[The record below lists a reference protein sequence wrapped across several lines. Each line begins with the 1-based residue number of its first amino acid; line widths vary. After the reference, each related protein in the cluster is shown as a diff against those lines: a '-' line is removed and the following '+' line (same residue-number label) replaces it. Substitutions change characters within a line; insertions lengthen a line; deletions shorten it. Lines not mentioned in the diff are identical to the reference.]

1 MTAREPNPAMDAWIA
16 EAKAVPVA
24 EALARMPGLKRI
36 GKQMEGP
43 CPACGG
49 KTRLW
54 VDRAKDKWGCRHCQ
68 TGGRGALSLLMYVP
82 GADFLTVCVDL
93 AGPAPARLKAETPDA
108 KAKREAAMAAA
119 AARREEEAKA
129 REAAEAARMAKE
141 RARAHAIFED
151 ARPVREGDAVWLYWR
166 FRRLDIAI
174 PADIR
179 HAPALDYW
187 HNLNEDSP
195 DPDARPDWRVVHTG
209 PAMVAAAR
217 NGAGVLTGCHITWL
231 DPALMQMGSAPIA
244 AKGKAVICHPATGER
259 LPAKKM
265 RGETWG
271 SAIRLTE
278 ARPFMMAGEGIETTA
293 TALSAYAGRGA
304 IGAWVAMSLGHL
316 SAMPASPET
325 RAWLFLG
332 DGDSDPKDTARALR
346 AACAN
351 ALARGAARASI
362 SMAPQGRDFNDLVM
376 T

>member
-1 MTAREPNPAMDAWIA
+1 MTARAPNPAMEAWIA
-16 EAKAVPVA
+16 DAKAVPVA
-24 EALARMPGLKRI
+24 EAIARLPSLKRI

-49 KTRLW
+49 RTRLW

-68 TGGRGALSLLMYVP
+68 TGGRGALSLLMHVP
-82 GADFLTVCVDL
+82 GARFLEVCADL
-93 AGPAPARLKAETPDA
+93 AGPAPAMLKAETPEDKA
-108 KAKREAAMAAA
+108 RREAERAAAAAKREAE
-119 AARREEEAKA
+119 ARA
-129 REAAEAARMAKE
+129 REAALAAKMAKE

-151 ARPVREGDAVWLYWR
+151 ASAVREGDAVWLYWR
-166 FRRLDIAI
+166 FRRLGITI

-179 HAPALDYW
+179 HAPALQYW
-187 HNLNEDSP
+187 HDCAAEGS
-195 DPDARPDWRVVHTG
+195 APDWRVVHTG

-231 DPALMQMGSAPIA
+231 DPALLQLGAAPIA
-244 AKGKAVICHPATGER
+244 AKGKAVILHPDTGER
-259 LPAKKM
+259 LAAKKM

-278 ARPFMMAGEGIETTA
+278 ARTGMLAGEGIETTA
-293 TALSAYAGRGA
+293 TALGAYGGRPD
-304 IGAWVAMSLGHL
+304 IGAWVAMSDGHL
-316 SAMPASPET
+316 SALPCGPET

-332 DGDSDPKDTARALR
+332 DGDSDPDDTGKKLR

-351 ALARGAARASI
+351 ALARGATRAAI

-376 T
+376 A